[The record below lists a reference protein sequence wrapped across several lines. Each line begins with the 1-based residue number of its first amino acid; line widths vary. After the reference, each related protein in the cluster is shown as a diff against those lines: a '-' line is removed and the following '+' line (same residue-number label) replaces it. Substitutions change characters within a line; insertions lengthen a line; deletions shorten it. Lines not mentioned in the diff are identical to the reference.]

1 MMILKRKNVYYI
13 KKVLALLVCSVVVV
27 MMMTSCGSQNTLEK
41 SIADDPT
48 AKADIESTETELS
61 EEMGMDLKIEFQ
73 DNTMI
78 YTYKY
83 ETTYSADAIDNMK
96 GFIDEALE
104 SSSTMFEE
112 VIAELE
118 DEFDLSG
125 VNIKIIYQ
133 NGDGSTIME
142 KVFE

>member
-41 SIADDPT
+41 SIADHPT
-48 AKADIESTETELS
+48 AKADIESTETEWS
-61 EEMGMDLKIEFQ
+61 EEMGMDMKVEFQ